1 MGMIP
6 YPDKKK
12 LNAIAMKMICLVMK
26 IFVAFLMVNPRI
38 KMLWHIKTIRTAKLA
53 LKFINIKSHV
63 FDKALQM
70 HRSSS
75 SRPSLGLDTTD
86 RKGRE
91 PKTTSSMLR

>member
-1 MGMIP
+1 MGMIR

-12 LNAIAMKMICLVMK
+12 LNTIAIKRICLVMK

-70 HRSSS
+70 LNAQIKFLASF
-75 SRPSLGLDTTD
+75 SRI
-86 RKGRE
+86 RHN
-91 PKTTSSMLR
+91 